1 LTNHNHLIRH
11 FKIFPNLKN
20 TPGMKTNIFFLSLFL
35 NLIFSNAFSQVMELN
50 RQTKPI
56 VIDGKP
62 DDWSANLR
70 NFDSESKIK
79 YEFKNDDENLYFIL
93 KSDEKTLL
101 RQMEL
106 AGMSVKFVV
115 KEKPKRIATIV
126 LNKRTMRAFQS
137 QGGRD
142 GMSRR
147 QDSEA
152 DRSQLVRKNEF
163 LPKDTAQIK
172 GFKFAKDIVVA
183 GIAPDN
189 KSINFAKGRANGQES
204 IFEMVIPLREFF
216 GDNYQMKDITRIPV
230 QFQLTINAPDENFG
244 GRSFGAEPGGGMG
257 GRRGGGQMDGPEPGR
272 GMGGEGEMG
281 DRSQMRERF
290 AAAMSSMTEKTIK
303 LEFQLSTSDE

>member
-1 LTNHNHLIRH
+1 
-11 FKIFPNLKN
+11 
-20 TPGMKTNIFFLSLFL
+20 MKTNIFLFSVFVSLF
-35 NLIFSNAFSQVMELN
+35 FSTAFSQVMELN
-50 RQTKPI
+50 RQLKPVI
-56 VIDGKP
+56 IDGKS

-79 YEFKNDDENLYFIL
+79 YELKNDDENLYFIL

-101 RQMEL
+101 RQMEF
-106 AGMSVKFVV
+106 AGMSIKFVI
-115 KEKPKRIATIV
+115 KEKPKRTATIV
-126 LNKRTMRAFQS
+126 LNKRTMGAFQS
-137 QGGRD
+137 KGGRD
-142 GMSRR
+142 GMNRH
-147 QDSEA
+147 QEGEA
-152 DRSQLVRKNEF
+152 DMSQLVRKKEF

-183 GIAPDN
+183 GNAVDN
-189 KSINFAKGRANGQES
+189 KNINFAKGRANGQES

-216 GDNYQMKDITRIPV
+216 GDNYQLKDITRIPV

-244 GRSFGAEPGGGMG
+244 GRAMGGEPGGGMG

-281 DRSQMRERF
+281 DRPQMRERYT
-290 AAAMSSMTEKTIK
+290 AAMNSMSEKTIK